1 MSEGGQQ
8 ADRKDFAPLYS
19 VLAKLCLE
27 NCAQALGPQY
37 KNDVELSEEGNKDG
51 VPLLSREVEGIG
63 LV

>member
-1 MSEGGQQ
+1 
-8 ADRKDFAPLYS
+8 
-19 VLAKLCLE
+19 LE

-37 KNDVELSEEGNKDG
+37 KTDVEWSEEGNKDG